1 MGLPSLAVFRTAS
14 VGLFGCAVMLV
25 SQASALADP
34 PPSCTA
40 GDLAR
45 ISSGVSN
52 ATADYLFSRPDVN
65 AFFTSLK
72 GQGPELLG
80 VNVENYLNANPQVR
94 DDLTA
99 IRKPLA
105 DFETTCLQT

>member
-1 MGLPSLAVFRTAS
+1 MGLAVSVACRTLA
-14 VGLFGCAVMLV
+14 VGLFGCTALLG
-25 SQASALADP
+25 SQASALAD

-65 AFFTSLK
+65 DFFTSLK

-99 IRKPLA
+99 IRQPLA
-105 DFETTCLQT
+105 DFETSCLQT

>member
-1 MGLPSLAVFRTAS
+1 MGLPFLAVFRTVA
-14 VGLFGCAVMLV
+14 VGLFGCAVLSV
-25 SQASALADP
+25 SQASALAD

-52 ATADYLFSRPDVN
+52 TTADYLFSRPDVN
-65 AFFTSLK
+65 DFFTSLK

-99 IRKPLA
+99 IRQPLA
-105 DFETTCLQT
+105 DFETSCLQT